1 MVFCWSS
8 LTIFPKDLWKLLG
21 YRKFLPGCNAEKL
34 EEEQEEVRSSGNK
47 EDEQGYDVE
56 GGEEKG
62 KTDGKRE
69 NKSRNV

>member
-1 MVFCWSS
+1 
-8 LTIFPKDLWKLLG
+8 
-21 YRKFLPGCNAEKL
+21 LPGCNAEKL